1 MEVGLISLQDSF
13 SHMELG
19 MIDKFYHLE
28 DVINKL
34 IGALVVKQAPSLSVV
49 DKHNGN
55 FSNNHSR
62 KSNISE
68 NARKDNKGKRPMFY
82 QNWLNWTFLNSLE
95 MTLHNSSQK

>member
-19 MIDKFYHLE
+19 MIDKFHHLE
-28 DVINKL
+28 DIINKL

-62 KSNISE
+62 KSQH
-68 NARKDNKGKRPMFY
+68 KRECSKR
-82 QNWLNWTFLNSLE
+82 Q
-95 MTLHNSSQK
+95 